1 MRGRS
6 GQIEGISKRIND
18 CFERSLNGS
27 ALNEEEDKEMKA
39 MIAYIEY
46 MAKMFQ
52 KVKTPIALEFMI

>member
-27 ALNEEEDKEMKA
+27 ALNEEDKERN

-46 MAKMFQ
+46 IGKDVP
-52 KVKTPIALEFMI
+52 KVKTPIALNL

>member
-27 ALNEEEDKEMKA
+27 ALNEEDKEMKA

-46 MAKMFQ
+46 IGKDVP